1 VHRGRRRTGFEIKR
15 TTTPKVTPSIKAAM
29 EALDLQ
35 EVIVLHAG
43 DRTFPLGKK
52 VRAVAASRLLEDV

>member
-1 VHRGRRRTGFEIKR
+1 
-15 TTTPKVTPSIKAAM
+15 M

-43 DRTFPLGKK
+43 DRTFPLGRNVK
-52 VRAVAASRLLEDV
+52 AVAASRLLEDV